1 MQTLLFLLVTWISAN
16 VVIVSWRLRLIS
28 RRRHSIDRWPYSQ
41 PVFVVIDRT
50 RPE

>member
-1 MQTLLFLLVTWISAN
+1 MQTLLFLLLTWISAN
-16 VVIVSWRLRLIS
+16 VVIVSWRLRL
-28 RRRHSIDRWPYSQ
+28 RRHSIDRWPYSQ